1 MSLWDKFDEFADR
14 ATELAD
20 KATDRARG
28 LAAEHNDKIDAKL
41 DRAAGFID
49 EKTGGKYSDKI
60 GTGVVRAKDSLD
72 RFAEQQPARP
82 GQGETGQGA
91 AGQGQTGHGE
101 AGHGA
106 SGDASGQGASGPGA
120 AGDAAGQG

>member
-1 MSLWDKFDEFADR
+1 MSLWKKFDEFADR

-41 DRAAGFID
+41 DRAAGFLD

-60 GTGVVRAKDSLD
+60 GTGVGRAKDGLD
-72 RFAEQQPARP
+72 RFAEQQPAHP
-82 GQGETGQGA
+82 GGGADQSDPGRSGAQQGG
-91 AGQGQTGHGE
+91 
-101 AGHGA
+101 
-106 SGDASGQGASGPGA
+106 SGGPSA
-120 AGDAAGQG
+120 QS

>member
-1 MSLWDKFDEFADR
+1 MSLWKKFDEFADR

-49 EKTGGKYSDKI
+49 EKTGGKYSDRI
-60 GTGVVRAKDSLD
+60 GTGIGRAKDGLD
-72 RFAEQQPARP
+72 RFAEHQPGPEHAGPDQPGPQQ
-82 GQGETGQGA
+82 
-91 AGQGQTGHGE
+91 
-101 AGHGA
+101 
-106 SGDASGQGASGPGA
+106 SGPQQSGPQGGA
-120 AGDAAGQG
+120 HQGGPADPSGRS

>member
-1 MSLWDKFDEFADR
+1 MSLWEKFDEFADR

-60 GTGVVRAKDSLD
+60 GTGVGRAKEGLD

-82 GQGETGQGA
+82 EQNSTDEGGAGEGGSRQGGA
-91 AGQGQTGHGE
+91 EQSGSAG
-101 AGHGA
+101 
-106 SGDASGQGASGPGA
+106 SSDRS
-120 AGDAAGQG
+120 

>member
-1 MSLWDKFDEFADR
+1 MSLWEKFDEFADR

-41 DRAAGFID
+41 DRAAGFLD

-60 GTGVVRAKDSLD
+60 GTGVGRAKEGLD
-72 RFAEQQPARP
+72 RFAEQQPAGAEQHSADQGGADQGGSEQSGADQGGA
-82 GQGETGQGA
+82 GQA
-91 AGQGQTGHGE
+91 SAGQGGSDGSS
-101 AGHGA
+101 AR
-106 SGDASGQGASGPGA
+106 S
-120 AGDAAGQG
+120 